1 MDVTSPP
8 VKKPVSIL
16 RVPKAND
23 KLTSPPVKKPE
34 SILRVPKAND
44 KVTSPPPVTAV
55 VSNGTETAI
64 NMEDL
69 DEQPPVPH
77 SSARSEK
84 ALQREVSDEDLQDC
98 GILASMAAANSEEI
112 FEHTMDALNAAAMVD
127 DMDCSTL
134 AAMVVSN
141 SVVEEEVDM
150 SGGASGE
157 SWKAVVIRDSPNKA
171 AQTLEDRHTQLK
183 AQTEQQM
190 FCAENWSMSTSP
202 KPISQQA
209 YSSSGLKLEPSLLST
224 RSNGSQCSGNLNT
237 YPVSDSTVSQSPKCS
252 SVETLQQN
260 AHADSNLQEIPLK
273 MLQFSAKHSSEL
285 AEIDET
291 PATDDR
297 PVSPIV
303 KKVSF
308 QDFKKKIEMQ
318 PDAVSGRPLRPLPPI
333 GTDPTAISEP
343 MDELNW
349 LSHKGLINNRPL
361 PPLGRSY
368 EEMVGSHDSLLSGS
382 SQLLPQC
389 GSANSLPVPDP
400 RYRRGILPK
409 LSGASN
415 LSLDA
420 YPAAAGGRKKKKER
434 KRKAVGKKPLPEQLR
449 EVYPPPFPSPEY

>member
-1 MDVTSPP
+1 M
-8 VKKPVSIL
+8 
-16 RVPKAND
+16 
-23 KLTSPPVKKPE
+23 LTSM
-34 SILRVPKAND
+34 
-44 KVTSPPPVTAV
+44 TA
-55 VSNGTETAI
+55 G
-64 NMEDL
+64 
-69 DEQPPVPH
+69 
-77 SSARSEK
+77 
-84 ALQREVSDEDLQDC
+84 
-98 GILASMAAANSEEI
+98 NSEEI
-112 FEHTMDALNAAAMVD
+112 FEYRTDALNAAAMVD

-141 SVVEEEVDM
+141 SVVEEQVDI
-150 SGGASGE
+150 SGGASRE
-157 SWKAVVIRDSPNKA
+157 SWKAVVIKDSPNKA
-171 AQTLEDRHTQLK
+171 AQTLEDRHIQLK

-190 FCAENWSMSTSP
+190 FCAESWSMSTSP

-209 YSSSGLKLEPSLLST
+209 SSSSGLKLEPSLLSIK
-224 RSNGSQCSGNLNT
+224 SNGSQCSGN
-237 YPVSDSTVSQSPKCS
+237 PVFDSTVSQSPKCP

-273 MLQFSAKHSSEL
+273 ILQFSAKHSSEL

-308 QDFKKKIEMQ
+308 QDFEKKFGMQ
-318 PDAVSGRPLRPLPPI
+318 PDAVSGCPLRPLPPL

-343 MDELNW
+343 MEELNW

-434 KRKAVGKKPLPEQLR
+434 RRKAAGKKPLPEQLR